1 MIELIAILI
10 ILVLAW
16 VLTHKKNIPQPPVI
30 SIKNGFYYHGDDC
43 PFMSVND
50 FYAEQFL
57 EWVWDN
63 RKRIEVAG
71 LPYYCRWDNNWV
83 FFITTPYVLG
93 GWMFIT
99 CKNNGID
106 LYVAKDLDA
115 FGRSY
120 SKATYCPNWSHVST
134 SSKRL
139 WLKVYKYFEE
149 QKAMATEKYG
159 KKWVNPKLYNNAEHK
174 KKQEDYKD

>member
-1 MIELIAILI
+1 MIELIAILM
-10 ILVLAW
+10 ILIFVWL
-16 VLTHKKNIPQPPVI
+16 LTYNKNILQPPFI
-30 SIKNGFYYHGDDC
+30 SIKNKFYYHGDDC
-43 PFMSVND
+43 PFMSPND

-71 LPYYCRWDNNWV
+71 LPCYRRWDNDWV

-99 CKNNGID
+99 CEENGID
-106 LYVAKDLDA
+106 LDVAKDLDA
-115 FGRSY
+115 FARSY
-120 SKATYCPNWSHVST
+120 SKATYCPNWGHVST

-139 WLKVYKYFEE
+139 WLNVYKYFEE
-149 QKAMATEKYG
+149 QKAMATEKYD
-159 KKWVNPKLYNNAEHK
+159 KEWVNPKLLK
-174 KKQEDYKD
+174 KD

>member
-1 MIELIAILI
+1 MIGLIVILI
-10 ILVLAW
+10 ILVLPW
-16 VLTHKKNIPQPPVI
+16 TLFCKTNIPQLPFI
-30 SIKNGFYYHGDDC
+30 SIKNRFYYHGDDC
-43 PFMSVND
+43 PFMSIND

-71 LPYYCRWDNNWV
+71 LPDFRRWDNDWV

-99 CKNNGID
+99 CEDNGID
-106 LYVAKDLDA
+106 LNVAKDLDD
-115 FGRSY
+115 FSRSY
-120 SKATYCPNWSHVST
+120 SKATYCPNWSGVST

-149 QKAMATEKYG
+149 QKAMATKNYD
-159 KKWVNPKLYNNAEHK
+159 KDWVNPKL
-174 KKQEDYKD
+174 KDDGINTKD